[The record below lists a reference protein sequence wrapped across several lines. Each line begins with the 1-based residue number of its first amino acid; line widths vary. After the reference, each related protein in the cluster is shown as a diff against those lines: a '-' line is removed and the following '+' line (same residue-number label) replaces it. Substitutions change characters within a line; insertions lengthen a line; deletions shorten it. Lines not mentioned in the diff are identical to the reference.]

1 MSSRVVI
8 FTVGTEGDARPYV
21 ALGQGL
27 ARHGHQVVIAT
38 SREFEPFV
46 RGHGLGFSPITADFL
61 ELMARNKTV
70 MDRRSQLAMLRTLM
84 AETRRMARA
93 WAEEGMAAASNA
105 DLVIGSGNVSL
116 LAASVAERLGVPLVR
131 SQLQPFDPSRDLP
144 PPLFRPLPFRLPGSL
159 NMALYRL
166 LRVLAW
172 RLMRGSVD
180 EVRAGLDLPAYPA
193 GGPWALPYAAG
204 GRILY
209 GFSRHVVPRQPE
221 WPARIAMPGY
231 FILDHADRY
240 QPSAELAGF
249 LQAGPKPI
257 YIGFGSMV
265 TGRAVEL
272 ARLVVTA
279 VARSGRRAV
288 ISSGWAGLAAHLP
301 RSDDILAVS
310 GVPHEWLFPRMA
322 LAVHHCGA
330 GTTAAAVRAG
340 IPTVPVPFV
349 GDQFFWAWQLGRLG
363 VATDRL
369 ERRSLTP
376 GRLAEAIGEAGTPRM
391 RDAALALGV
400 RVRSEDGVEAAIR
413 QLGDWGLLRRAR
425 TSGGRDEAIQDVAT
439 GPTVSGDV
447 AAEA

>member
-1 MSSRVVI
+1 MSSRIVI
-8 FTVGTEGDARPYV
+8 FTVGTEGDARPYA

-27 ARHGHQVVIAT
+27 ARQGHRVVIAT

-46 RGHGLGFSPITADFL
+46 RAHGLGFSPITADFL
-61 ELMARNKTV
+61 ELMARNKAV

-84 AETRRMARA
+84 AETRRMAGT
-93 WAEEGMAAASNA
+93 WAEEGMAAASGA

-144 PPLFRPLPFRLPGSL
+144 PPLFRPPPFKLPGPVNL
-159 NMALYRL
+159 ALYRL

-180 EVRAGLDLPAYPA
+180 GVRDGLGLPAYPA
-193 GGPWALPYAAG
+193 GGPWALPNAAG

-221 WPARIAMPGY
+221 WPDRIAMPGY
-231 FILDHADRY
+231 FILDAGRY
-240 QPSAELAGF
+240 RPSAELAGF
-249 LQAGPKPI
+249 LEAGPAPI
-257 YIGFGSMV
+257 YVGFGSMV
-265 TGRAVEL
+265 TSRAVEL
-272 ARLVVTA
+272 ARLVVAA

-288 ISSGWAGLAAHLP
+288 VSSGWAGLAAHLP
-301 RSDDILAVS
+301 RSDDVLAVS
-310 GVPHEWLFPRMA
+310 GVPHEWLFPRVA

-363 VATDRL
+363 VATPPL

-376 GRLAEAIGEAGTPRM
+376 ARLAEAIGRAGTPRM
-391 RDAALALGV
+391 REAALALGE
-400 RVRSEDGVEAAIR
+400 RVRSEDGVEAAVR
-413 QLGDWGLLRRAR
+413 QLGLWGLLSRVETPGGPRRAAGLIR
-425 TSGGRDEAIQDVAT
+425 A
-439 GPTVSGDV
+439 GD
-447 AAEA
+447 AAADA

>member
-21 ALGQGL
+21 ALAQGL
-27 ARHGHQVVIAT
+27 ARHGHQAVIAT

-46 RGHGLGFSPITADFL
+46 RGHGLDFSPITADFS

-70 MDRRSQLAMLRTLM
+70 MDRRSQLAMLRALM
-84 AETRRMARA
+84 SETRRMAHT

-131 SQLQPFDPSRDLP
+131 SQLQPFDPNRDLP

-159 NMALYRL
+159 NMALYRV

-172 RLMRGSVD
+172 RLMRGPVD
-180 EVRAGLDLPAYPA
+180 EVRAGLDLPAYPP
-193 GGPWALPYAAG
+193 GGPWALPHAAG

-231 FILDHADRY
+231 FILDQADRY
-240 QPSAELAGF
+240 QPSAALAGF

-257 YIGFGSMV
+257 YVGFGSMV
-265 TGRAVEL
+265 TSRAVEL
-272 ARLVVTA
+272 ARLVAAA
-279 VARSGRRAV
+279 VSRSGRRAV

-301 RSDDILAVS
+301 RSDNILAVS
-310 GVPHEWLFPRMA
+310 GVPHEWLFPKVA

-376 GRLAEAIGEAGTPRM
+376 GRLAAEIVQAGTRKGLRLTFEDPADARQGAGAGRARPVLERGRGGDPATGRLGPAEAP
-391 RDAALALGV
+391 RDAP
-400 RVRSEDGVEAAIR
+400 
-413 QLGDWGLLRRAR
+413 
-425 TSGGRDEAIQDVAT
+425 RDV
-439 GPTVSGDV
+439 
-447 AAEA
+447 